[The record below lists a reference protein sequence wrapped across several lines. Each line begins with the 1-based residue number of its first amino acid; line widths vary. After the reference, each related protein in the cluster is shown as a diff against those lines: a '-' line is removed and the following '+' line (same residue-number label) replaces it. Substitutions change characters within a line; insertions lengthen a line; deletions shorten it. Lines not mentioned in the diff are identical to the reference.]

1 MESDDMRYRMLEST
15 MRAPGFLNAAQRAGI
30 YGPVMGWMDAFRRG
44 MRYEF
49 PYATGHGDRIQLDGG
64 GYSGSTG
71 YGTRP
76 VVSHVTTS
84 TPTLYGPASAALPSI
99 YVTEKPAVATTVT
112 NAMIV
117 SPAAKALDYFQE
129 ALEVLGIDE
138 SETLTQ
144 ERLKAAYKRASLYAH
159 PDKAGGSAE
168 AFDALN
174 RAYTYVGKILERVR
188 PRTSEEET
196 ARMSGTVSMERAVA
210 ARERTAPKTLPVAVG
225 LTGGGGVA
233 GGTTVRLSAKK
244 LDMNVFNRLFEE
256 NRLPDP
262 VRDSGYGDWL
272 KQESDTGGVSASGGL
287 ASFESKVR
295 EFAQKNPG
303 AIIKRLEPEALTGG
317 RGATVLG
324 EDGGNFTAAFG
335 SDTQFTDL
343 KEAYT
348 TGSVAYLDVADVRVK
363 ERSARSV
370 DEAKRMRETE
380 MARVDPDES
389 VRIAAAA
396 AALEERERQRA
407 LRMAAADTAMDAWAR
422 AMRGRLAVTD
432 A

>member
-1 MESDDMRYRMLEST
+1 MGGVGSRESRVWYDICAIESDDIRYRMIEST
-15 MRAPGFLNAAQRAGI
+15 MRAPGFLNAAQRAGV
-30 YGPVMGWMDAFRRG
+30 YGPVMAWLDAFRRG
-44 MRYEF
+44 MRYDF
-49 PYATGHGDRIQLDGG
+49 PYATGRGDRIQLD
-64 GYSGSTG
+64 SGAHISSPATG
-71 YGTRP
+71 
-76 VVSHVTTS
+76 
-84 TPTLYGPASAALPSI
+84 TPTLYGPASAALPSMFI
-99 YVTEKPAVATTVT
+99 GEKHVATG
-112 NAMIV
+112 AMIV

-129 ALEVLGIDE
+129 ALEMLGINE

-144 ERLKAAYKRASLYAH
+144 ERLKAAYKRASLNAH
-159 PDKAGGSAE
+159 PDKPGGSAE

-174 RAYTYVGKILERVR
+174 RAYTYVGKILDRVR
-188 PRTSEEET
+188 PRTTEEEA
-196 ARMSGTVSMERAVA
+196 ARMTGTVSMETAMA
-210 ARERTAPKTLPVAVG
+210 ARERTAPRAVPVAVG
-225 LTGGGGVA
+225 LTDGGGP
-233 GGTTVRLSAKK
+233 VRLSAKK

-262 VRDSGYGDWL
+262 VRDTGYGDWL
-272 KQESDTGGVSASGGL
+272 KREGDAGGVSASGGL

-295 EFAQKNPG
+295 EYASRNPD
-303 AIIKRLEPEALTGG
+303 AIIKRLEPEAIIGG
-317 RGATVLG
+317 GGATVLG
-324 EDGGNFTAAFG
+324 EDGRNFTAAFG

-363 ERSARSV
+363 ERTARSV
-370 DEAKRMRETE
+370 DEAKRIRETE

-422 AMRGRLAVTD
+422 TMRGRLAVTD